1 MILRNGKFS
10 GKKLRTIFWKWK
22 FSMENFPPHIT
33 SWYPRMYTV
42 CLSYNVFCLFLSDNL
57 SCLFLLVYT
66 TIWEI
71 TGPGLCVQSLQLWP
85 FPCESGHN
93 NVYNVIKQG
102 CCFGHC
108 PPFLLFV
115 KQPTS
120 RKLDLF
126 PSSGKGGKEALLL
139 LRVPHGGEDSY
150 VWRAGTPFL
159 SFPDDGNKS
168 SFRNVVIFLTN
179 NKDGRQCP
187 KQHSSSLQH
196 TIVS

>member
-1 MILRNGKFS
+1 MHPTESARLV
-10 GKKLRTIFWKWK
+10 
-22 FSMENFPPHIT
+22 PPDVY
-33 SWYPRMYTV
+33 S
-42 CLSYNVFCLFLSDNL
+42 LSIMRCVLSVSL
-57 SCLFLLVYT
+57 GTTWAVYLMLVYT
-66 TIWEI
+66 TIWQI

-85 FPCESGHN
+85 FPCGSGHK

-108 PPFLLFV
+108 SPFLLFV

-126 PSSGKGGKEALLL
+126 PSSSEGGKEALLL

-159 SFPDDGNKS
+159 SSSDDGNKS
-168 SFRNVVIFLTN
+168 SFRNVVILLTN

-187 KQHSSSLQH
+187 EQHSSSPQRR
-196 TIVS
+196 